1 MENEK
6 HNPITIGYLYD
17 SDNCQSISIDV
28 ISKLDYVNYSFALID
43 NGRAYIK
50 EKNNLDKILKYK
62 DIGVKISLSIGGW
75 GADGFSEAVSSKN
88 SRKIFIDSIIDLIKK
103 YDFDG
108 SDLDWEY
115 PSVSFAN
122 ISSSKDDIS
131 NFVFLCKE
139 LKERFLEFDKKI
151 ILSAAVPCSDKYYD
165 YKELNKLLDYVNIM
179 SYDLSVSSDI
189 AKHHCNLYANKEI
202 HSYSSADEAVKQI
215 MRYVPKE
222 KIVIGIAFYGRYGEF
237 KGKDFKLG
245 DKLDRPQLSSFSYKD
260 IKEMISNG
268 VEVLW
273 DDIAKA
279 PYIISDGKFISFD
292 NQESIKE
299 KSQYVIKNGLGGLM
313 FWQLGA
319 SSTNE
324 LVETIYRFT
333 KMNKT

>member
-6 HNPITIGYLYD
+6 YNPITIGYLYD

-108 SDLDWEY
+108 IDLDWEY

-189 AKHHCNLYANKEI
+189 ANHHCNLYANKEI

-215 MRYVPKE
+215 M
-222 KIVIGIAFYGRYGEF
+222 
-237 KGKDFKLG
+237 
-245 DKLDRPQLSSFSYKD
+245 
-260 IKEMISNG
+260 
-268 VEVLW
+268 
-273 DDIAKA
+273 
-279 PYIISDGKFISFD
+279 
-292 NQESIKE
+292 
-299 KSQYVIKNGLGGLM
+299 
-313 FWQLGA
+313 
-319 SSTNE
+319 
-324 LVETIYRFT
+324 
-333 KMNKT
+333 